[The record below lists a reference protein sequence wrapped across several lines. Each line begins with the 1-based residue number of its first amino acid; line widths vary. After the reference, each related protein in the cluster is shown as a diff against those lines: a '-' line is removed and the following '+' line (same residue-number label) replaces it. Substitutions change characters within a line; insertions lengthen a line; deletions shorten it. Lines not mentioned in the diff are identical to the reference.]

1 MFIYT
6 PLLLFLSALSTTAT
20 GDPEIPSAQITPA
33 PTTFESLALRDTAE
47 ATTTT
52 HGPPPDIV
60 NAKPTPFPSFCCTYN
75 ITEKLDS
82 SVKAHYVLNLN
93 SFGNIDSSPAHS
105 SESGAVDCV
114 PGLKNAIDGAFM
126 EKSGYE
132 SSIGCYPSYG
142 GINDTYVKLEMT
154 APSEYQ
160 GKALL
165 DVVRKWAPGWAAP
178 SMAAAGPVSPQWKDP
193 RTLVPD
199 DATCVKGGSCSKQ
212 QRDIVYQT
220 VNDKLN
226 LERRRK
232 RFQITIRTYQD

>member
-93 SFGNIDSSPAHS
+93 SFGNIDSSPHTLARV
-105 SESGAVDCV
+105 G
-114 PGLKNAIDGAFM
+114 P
-126 EKSGYE
+126 
-132 SSIGCYPSYG
+132 YG

-212 QRDIVYQT
+212 QLPEGYCLS
-220 VNDKLN
+220 NC
-226 LERRRK
+226 E
-232 RFQITIRTYQD
+232 